1 MKKTISLL
9 LALVMVFS
17 LFPIGVLAADGEDVS
32 NVNPVTGREPGPKGD
47 EDVAVMVYG
56 QSMADAV
63 MKSTYNFQDFVAA
76 LKSELQGVLAN

>member
-9 LALVMVFS
+9 LALIMVFS
-17 LFPIGVLAADGEDVS
+17 LFPIGVLAADGDS
-32 NVNPVTGREPGPKGD
+32 NVNPVTGREAGPKGD

-63 MKSTYNFQDFVAA
+63 M
-76 LKSELQGVLAN
+76 